1 MRKHR
6 IAVLLLSIAMLLAA
20 CGSNATKEANPNS
33 GGDTPDPSKN
43 AKPSVTVN
51 EPVTLKMFQHS
62 AAITDDEFA
71 KFIAG
76 PVKKKY
82 PNVTMEMVRQ
92 SPTLNVENIVAS
104 GSYPDLYFIA
114 HSDIPYYQQ
123 FGVLQELTPLIKKF
137 NFPIDNYEKNIMDEL
152 KAPYK
157 GQELYAFP
165 FSENFSVLF
174 YNRDL
179 FNQLALQ
186 PPKDGLTWD
195 EAIALAKVVSD
206 KGGDKFLPMHGGT
219 FRQFASNLSPVYVNP
234 TTQKAEFQT
243 EQWKNLL
250 TMYRALV
257 NVPNNA
263 YISPKNAN
271 EGFVKGTVAMLA
283 SYGARVGELEQA
295 HNQGGGVNYDLATYP
310 VFKEKPNLRR
320 EAAISVVAVSKQSKH
335 PDLAF
340 EVLSILSEKET
351 NLPRVREGRQSSL
364 KDAELKTSFGADL
377 KSLKGKNIAAIFKTN
392 ASPTSPYSIY
402 NPVAEKAVDAVV
414 NKELATGTD
423 ANTVLRQVEELA
435 NKNIDA
441 EKAK

>member
-1 MRKHR
+1 MRKTR
-6 IAVLLLSIAMLLAA
+6 IAALLLSFAMVLAA
-20 CGSNATKEANPNS
+20 CSSNAPKAANPNT
-33 GGDTPDPSKN
+33 GGDTPDP
-43 AKPSVTVN
+43 AKSAMPTVTVN

-62 AAITDDEFA
+62 ANITDDEFTR
-71 KFIAG
+71 FIAD

-82 PNVTMEMVRQ
+82 PNVSMEMVRQ
-92 SPTLNVENIVAS
+92 APNMTVETIVAS

-114 HSDIPYYQQ
+114 HADIPYYQQ
-123 FGVLQELTPLIKKF
+123 FGVLQELTPMIKKF
-137 NFPIDNYEKNIMDEL
+137 NFPIDHYEKHVIDEL
-152 KAPYK
+152 KAPFK

-165 FSENFSVLF
+165 FSDNFSVLF
-174 YNRDL
+174 YNRDI
-179 FNQLALQ
+179 FNQLAIQ

-206 KGGDKFLPMHGGT
+206 KGGDKFLPLHGGT

-234 TTQKAEFQT
+234 ATQKAQFQT
-243 EQWKNLL
+243 DQWKNLL
-250 TMYRALV
+250 TMYRTLV
-257 NVPNNA
+257 NIPHNA

-283 SYGARVGELEQA
+283 AYGARLGELEEA
-295 HNQGGGVNYDLATYP
+295 NNQGHGVNYDLATYP

-320 EAAISVVAVSKQSKH
+320 ESAISVVAVSKQSKYQ
-335 PDLAF
+335 DLAF
-340 EVLSILSEKET
+340 DVLSILSKKET
-351 NLPRVREGRQSSL
+351 NLPRVREGRQSLLS
-364 KDAELKTSFGADL
+364 DAELKTSFGADL

-392 ASPTSPYSIY
+392 AAPTSPYSIY

-423 ANTVLRQVEELA
+423 ANTVLRQVEETA
-435 NKNIDA
+435 NKNIEA